1 MPFVLDASI
10 VVAWAFSD
18 EHYPVAGAAL
28 DRLATDDGA
37 TPSLWWFEVR
47 NALLAGERRQRLD
60 AAGTATF
67 LQRLA
72 RLPIALDH
80 TPDQGLLFDLARRHR
95 LTVYDAAYL
104 ELAVRRGLMLATL
117 DEDLRTAATT
127 DGIDEDT
134 SDNRLIVAL

>member
-18 EHYPVAGAAL
+18 ERHPVAEAAL

-37 TPSLWWFEVR
+37 APFLWWFEAR
-47 NALLAGERRQRLD
+47 NALLAGERRQRLNE
-60 AAGTATF
+60 AGTAAF

-72 RLPIALDH
+72 RLPIALDRA
-80 TPDQGLLFDLARRHR
+80 PDQGLLLDLARRHR

-104 ELAVRRGLMLATL
+104 ELANRRGLMLATL
-117 DEDLRTAATT
+117 DKDLCTAATT
-127 DGIDEDT
+127 DGIDV
-134 SDNRLIVAL
+134 LAV

>member
-18 EHYPVAGAAL
+18 ERHPVAEAAL

-37 TPSLWWFEVR
+37 APFLWWFEVR
-47 NALLAGERRQRLD
+47 NALLAGESRQRLNE
-60 AAGTATF
+60 AGTAAF

-72 RLPIALDH
+72 RLPIALDRA
-80 TPDQGLLFDLARRHR
+80 PDQGLLLDLARRHR

-104 ELAVRRGLMLATL
+104 ELANRRGLMLATL
-117 DEDLRTAATT
+117 DKDLCTAATT
-127 DGIDEDT
+127 DGIDV
-134 SDNRLIVAL
+134 LAV

>member
-18 EHYPVAGAAL
+18 ERHPVAEAAL

-37 TPSLWWFEVR
+37 APSLWWFEVR
-47 NALLAGERRQRLD
+47 NALLAGERRQRLNE
-60 AAGTATF
+60 AGTAAF

-72 RLPIALDH
+72 RLPIALDRA
-80 TPDQGLLFDLARRHR
+80 PDQGLLLDLARRHR

-104 ELAVRRGLMLATL
+104 ELANRRGLMLATL
-117 DEDLRTAATT
+117 DKDLCTAATT
-127 DGIDEDT
+127 DGIDV
-134 SDNRLIVAL
+134 LAV

>member
-18 EHYPVAGAAL
+18 ERHPVAEAAL

-37 TPSLWWFEVR
+37 APFLWWFEVR
-47 NALLAGERRQRLD
+47 NALLAGERRQRLNE
-60 AAGTATF
+60 AGTAAF

-72 RLPIALDH
+72 RLPIALDRA
-80 TPDQGLLFDLARRHR
+80 PDQGLLLDLARRHR

-104 ELAVRRGLMLATL
+104 ELANRRGLMLATL
-117 DEDLRTAATT
+117 DKDLCTAATT
-127 DGIDEDT
+127 DGIDV
-134 SDNRLIVAL
+134 LAV

>member
-1 MPFVLDASI
+1 MLDASI

-18 EHYPVAGAAL
+18 EHHPVATAAL
-28 DRLATDDGA
+28 DRLETDEGVA
-37 TPSLWWFEVR
+37 PTLWWFEVR

-60 AAGTATF
+60 SASTIVF

-72 RLPIALDH
+72 RLPIALDRA
-80 TPDQGLLFDLARRHR
+80 PDEGLLLDLARRHR

-117 DEDLRTAATT
+117 DEDLHAAAIT
-127 DGIDEDT
+127 DGVGT
-134 SDNRLIVAL
+134 LPA